1 LKYNIIYNKRNFIK
15 NEYIYR
21 VNNKDQFYYAL
32 KEDFENLKRL
42 IDNTLFSLI
51 IHLTSE
57 KWVIFIEGLLI
68 HLFF

>member
-1 LKYNIIYNKRNFIK
+1 MKYNIIYNKRNFIK

-51 IHLTSE
+51 IHLTGE
-57 KWVIFIEGLLI
+57 KWFIFIEGLLI

>member
-1 LKYNIIYNKRNFIK
+1 MKYNIIYNKRNFIK

>member
-1 LKYNIIYNKRNFIK
+1 MKYNIIYNKRNFIK

-32 KEDFENLKRL
+32 KEDVENLKRL